1 MVRKK
6 SAGKKTLGK
15 AGLFILVSVLSA
27 GLKAQL
33 GIPLRLELESNPVT
47 RVLDGALYAAWTA
60 PLNDSSD
67 LVHVGKFDGRIWYNL
82 PSFRIL

>member
-6 SAGKKTLGK
+6 PAGRIPFKK
-15 AGLFILVSVLSA
+15 AGLFILASVLGA

-33 GIPLRLELESNPVT
+33 GIPLRLDLESNPVT